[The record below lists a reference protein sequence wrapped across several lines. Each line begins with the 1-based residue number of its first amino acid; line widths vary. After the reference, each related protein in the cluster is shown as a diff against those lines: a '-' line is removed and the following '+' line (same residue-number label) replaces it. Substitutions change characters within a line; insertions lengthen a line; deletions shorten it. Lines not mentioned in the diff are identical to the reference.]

1 MKKIVVSLF
10 SFLMLF
16 VGAAFAQVKLDGTF
30 AALKECP
37 AVQSIKKGTNAG
49 NALVSAG
56 QSYVLKGKN
65 KDDASHYL
73 VEVPGAI
80 PEQRW
85 VAVSCGTIQAGLAT
99 TNEKQPPVAAAQTGS
114 SYILALSWQPAFCEA
129 HSDKKECKFV
139 SADDYEANNFALH
152 GLWPQPRS
160 NVLCNVSAADKAA
173 DDNHR
178 WEKLPAPALS
188 AVTKA
193 ALDRVMPGTQSNL
206 ERHEWIKHGTCY
218 GSSAEQYYKDAVRL
232 VEAVNASP
240 VQALVSANVGK
251 MIKTADLRAAFDAA
265 FGKGAGIRVRVACD
279 RDKDRLL
286 ISEITIGLRGDIAG
300 GASMGELMFGS
311 MPTDAGC
318 TAGIIDPA
326 GRQ

>member
-1 MKKIVVSLF
+1 MKKLVVSL
-10 SFLMLF
+10 SALAL
-16 VGAAFAQVKLDGTF
+16 VLAGAAFAQVKLDGTF

-49 NALVSAG
+49 LASVSPG
-56 QSYVLKGKN
+56 QSFVLKGKN

-73 VEVPGAI
+73 IEVPGAV

-85 VAVSCGTIQAGLAT
+85 VEVSCGTINGEAAAAS
-99 TNEKQPPVAAAQTGS
+99 EKQPPVAVAQSGS
-114 SYILALSWQPAFCEA
+114 FHILALSWQPAFCEA
-129 HSDKKECKFV
+129 HADKTECKFA
-139 SADDYEANNFALH
+139 SADDYEAKNFALH
-152 GLWPQPRS
+152 GLWPQPRN

-178 WEKLPAPALS
+178 WEKLPAPELS
-188 AVTKA
+188 GATKA
-193 ALDRVMPGTQSNL
+193 ALDKVMPGTQSNL

-218 GSSAEQYYKDAVRL
+218 GASAEQYYKDAVRL

-240 VQALVSANVGK
+240 VQALVSSNIGK
-251 MIKTADLRAAFDAA
+251 MIKTADLRAAFDTA
-265 FGKGAGIRVRVACD
+265 FGKGAGLRVRVACD
-279 RDKDRLL
+279 RDKNRLL

-300 GASMGELMFGS
+300 GAAMGDLMLGS

-318 TAGIIDPA
+318 VAGIVDPA

>member
-1 MKKIVVSLF
+1 MVF
-10 SFLMLF
+10 A
-16 VGAAFAQVKLDGTF
+16 GAAFAQVKLDGTF

-49 NALVSAG
+49 NASVSPG

-65 KDDASHYL
+65 KDEASHYL
-73 VEVPGAI
+73 VEVPGAV
-80 PEQRW
+80 PAQRW
-85 VAVSCGTIQAGLAT
+85 VAVSCGTIEGGVAT
-99 TNEKQPPVAAAQTGS
+99 ANEKQPPVSAVQSGPF
-114 SYILALSWQPAFCEA
+114 YILALSWQPAFCEGHA
-129 HSDKKECKFV
+129 DKKECKFA
-139 SADDYEANNFALH
+139 SADDYEAKNFALH

-178 WEKLPAPALS
+178 WEKLPAPELS
-188 AVTKA
+188 AATKA
-193 ALDRVMPGTQSNL
+193 ALDKVMPGTQSNL

-218 GSSAEQYYKDAVRL
+218 GAPAEQYYMDAVRL

-251 MIKTADLRAAFDAA
+251 LIKTADLRAAFDAA
-265 FGKGAGIRVRVACD
+265 FGKGAGLRVRVACD
-279 RDKDRLL
+279 RDTGKNGDRLL

-300 GASMGELMFGS
+300 GASMGDLILGS
-311 MPTDAGC
+311 LPTDAGC
-318 TAGIIDPA
+318 TAGMIDPA
-326 GRQ
+326 GRG